1 MRRATFFTLL
11 AAALMTTSRQA
22 CLAQAVATG
31 SEAQAAPQRTDPV
44 VVRNAGPLPSWK
56 SLKFPSLGKVHIPKP
71 EIFTLSNGLKVYLL
85 EDHELP
91 LVDGRVLVRTGNLF
105 DPKGKLGLAEI
116 TGMVLRSGGTRTLT
130 GEALDEKLE
139 NIAASIES
147 NILES
152 TGSASFSCL
161 KENTD
166 TVLGLF
172 YDVLTDP
179 AFREDKLNLA
189 KTQIKS
195 SISRR
200 NDDAS
205 GIAQRELY
213 RIVYGPHTP
222 YGDEEEYDTIN
233 AVTRD
238 DVVAFYKRYYF
249 PANLILSVYGDFDSA
264 AMKQQIETLFGR
276 WKAEEPKVPPF
287 PKVDAAPDPG
297 VFLVSKNDVTQ
308 TFIQMGHLGGELRD
322 KDFAALSV
330 AADVLGGGFSSR
342 LFREIRTRLGY
353 AYEVGADW
361 GVNYDHPGVFNISV
375 STKAQTTTETLQAI
389 LKVLEG
395 IRTSEITDDELK
407 VAKDTAL
414 NSLVFAFERPQST
427 LNRLVTYDYFGYP
440 SDFLTQYEKAISQVT
455 KEDVLRAA
463 KENFQPSKLS
473 IIAVG
478 NEKNFGEPLTA
489 LNLSVKPLD
498 VSIPPPHEAAVAT
511 NAQSLAGGRE
521 LISKAIEFLGGA
533 EKLKSIRDVT
543 AVEDA
548 QMHTPQGDMAMKVK
562 SEGILPDT
570 FREEQQRGPVTITLF
585 VDGNSGWVNT
595 PQGTRE
601 LPAEA
606 QKEIRGQVSRQ
617 LTSLLPQ
624 LANEKEA
631 VLAGDGKVQIKTA
644 NGDPVTFSI
653 NPSSGLIE
661 SMSYMEE
668 PEPMKEG
675 GLVVENFS
683 DWRDVGGIKLP
694 FKSEV
699 LKNGSPVQTAV
710 ASEIKI
716 NTNLTAEELGKR
728 P

>member
-1 MRRATFFTLL
+1 MRRAICFAVF
-11 AAALMTTSRQA
+11 AAALAMVSSRT
-22 CLAQAVATG
+22 CLAQAAASA
-31 SEAQAAPQRTDPV
+31 SETPAAPQRKDPI
-44 VVRNAGPLPSWK
+44 VVREVGPLPSWK
-56 SLKFPSLGKVHIPKP
+56 NLKFPPLGKVHIPKP

-105 DPKGKLGLAEI
+105 DPKGKLGLAEM

-139 NIAASIES
+139 NMAASIES
-147 NILES
+147 SILES
-152 TGSASFSCL
+152 TGSAGFSCL
-161 KENTD
+161 KDNTD

-205 GIAQRELY
+205 AIAQRELY

-238 DVVAFYKRYYF
+238 DVIAFYKRYYF

-264 AMKQQIETLFGR
+264 AMKQRIETLFGA

-287 PKVDAAPDPG
+287 PKVDAKPDPG
-297 VFLVSKNDVTQ
+297 IFLVSKSDVTQ

-322 KDFAALSV
+322 KDFAALEV
-330 AADVLGGGFSSR
+330 AADVLGGGFSGR

-375 STKAQTTTETLQAI
+375 STKAQTTTETLKEI
-389 LKVLEG
+389 FKVLDG

-407 VAKDTAL
+407 VAKDTVL

-427 LNRLVTYDYFGYP
+427 LNRLITYDYFNYP
-440 SDFLTQYEKAISQVT
+440 PDFLTQYEKAISLVT
-455 KEDVLRAA
+455 KEDVVRVA
-463 KENFQPSKLS
+463 KEHFQPSKLS

-489 LNLSVKPLD
+489 LNLPVKPLD
-498 VSIPPPHEAAVAT
+498 VSIPAPHEATVTA
-511 NAQSLAGGRE
+511 NAQTLAGGRE
-521 LISKAIEFLGGA
+521 LISKAVEFLGGA
-533 EKLKSIRDVT
+533 EKLKSIHDVT

-548 QMHTPQGDMAMKVK
+548 QMHTPQGEMAMKVK
-562 SEGILPDT
+562 SEGILPGT

-595 PQGTRE
+595 PRGTQE
-601 LPAEA
+601 LPADA
-606 QKEIRGQVSRQ
+606 QQQIRSQVSRQ

-624 LANEKEA
+624 LANESNA
-631 VLAGDGKVQIKTA
+631 VLTGDGKVQIKTA
-644 NGDPVTFSI
+644 DGNPVTFAI
-653 NPSSGLIE
+653 DPASGLIK
-661 SMSYMEE
+661 SLSYAE
-668 PEPMKEG
+668 EG
-675 GLVVENFS
+675 GAVVENFS

-699 LKNGSPVQTAV
+699 IKDGKPVQTAV

-716 NTNLTAEELGKR
+716 NTNLNAEELGKR